1 MPIIGGLSVL
11 VFVLSQGFLV
21 VSVFWGLMSRY
32 LGYMVGLD
40 AQTRSLVEDL
50 KQEKGMDLSDWFILF
65 LGMLVLDAEVIKH
78 LPWKKELVDVT
89 NVLAVNGFPHVYF
102 AWAVFLV
109 GFLEDLPQMALQV
122 AFLIVIEEDDGWAI
136 TGAMASLTLSVADLM
151 VKSIFPLLVK
161 PYASHATH
169 LTRLHAIKMGV
180 EMK

>member
-78 LPWKKELVDVT
+78 LPWKKELVDDT
-89 NVLAVNGFPHVYF
+89 NVLAVNGFPHV
-102 AWAVFLV
+102 
-109 GFLEDLPQMALQV
+109 
-122 AFLIVIEEDDGWAI
+122 
-136 TGAMASLTLSVADLM
+136 
-151 VKSIFPLLVK
+151 
-161 PYASHATH
+161 
-169 LTRLHAIKMGV
+169 
-180 EMK
+180 